1 MYANPSFFFTLLVLS
16 LFLSLSF
23 SLSLFHRTSS
33 AQPRFVHNESGRF
46 ESRFSAVKVVKG
58 TPAEEVWFNGMGG
71 SVLGV
76 WVAHGEGRVFF
87 PDEKASADVATN
99 NLAPLAYV
107 DDQGNPTESYPMNP
121 NGSAG
126 GLTSLCSKDG
136 RHLAMMPHP
145 ERCFTAWQQPWTPP
159 LWKGMEAGPWLR
171 MFQNVRE
178 WCDKTQ

>member
-1 MYANPSFFFTLLVLS
+1 MHVAKCRMAHS
-16 LFLSLSF
+16 
-23 SLSLFHRTSS
+23 
-33 AQPRFVHNESGRF
+33 NELAARPL
-46 ESRFSAVKVVKG
+46 R
-58 TPAEEVWFNGMGG
+58 AEDHAR
-71 SVLGV
+71 L
-76 WVAHGEGRVFF
+76 AHGEGRVFF